1 MKIDENTTPL
11 LTVDH
16 LKQYF
21 KVSGS
26 FTVKAVEDVSF
37 KIYPGETYGLVGES
51 GSGKSTIG
59 RSIIR
64 LYDPTAGEIRF
75 NGLDISGKMS
85 KADSQTLR
93 TQMQMIFQDPMA
105 SLNPRKKVE
114 DIIGEGLDIHH
125 KCKNKEER
133 DEMVKAI
140 LAKVGL
146 APEHAT
152 RYPHQFSGGQRQRV
166 AFARALAPNPQL
178 LLLDEPFAAID
189 AKIRQELRTWLKDM
203 IEKLGITS
211 IFVTH
216 DQDEAIE
223 VADEIIITNR
233 GHIEQ
238 KGSPVEVYQSP
249 ETAFSASFFGQAAT
263 VRDYHVFNYF
273 EDIPGAE
280 YAIVRPEFV
289 KVTRKNEVQ
298 KYKSSASEADVE
310 RVAFRGSYFELQLKL
325 GEVVLSARRGLDEPL
340 VRQGEKV
347 DVFVQRL
354 FVIKENKVY
363 ALENSSAREDYL
375 VI

>member
-1 MKIDENTTPL
+1 M
-11 LTVDH
+11 
-16 LKQYF
+16 
-21 KVSGS
+21 
-26 FTVKAVEDVSF
+26 
-37 KIYPGETYGLVGES
+37 
-51 GSGKSTIG
+51 
-59 RSIIR
+59 
-64 LYDPTAGEIRF
+64 
-75 NGLDISGKMS
+75 
-85 KADSQTLR
+85 
-93 TQMQMIFQDPMA
+93 
-105 SLNPRKKVE
+105 
-114 DIIGEGLDIHH
+114 
-125 KCKNKEER
+125 
-133 DEMVKAI
+133 
-140 LAKVGL
+140 
-146 APEHAT
+146 
-152 RYPHQFSGGQRQRV
+152 
-166 AFARALAPNPQL
+166 
-178 LLLDEPFAAID
+178 
-189 AKIRQELRTWLKDM
+189 KDM

-280 YAIVRPEFV
+280 YAIVGPEFV

>member
-1 MKIDENTTPL
+1 M
-11 LTVDH
+11 
-16 LKQYF
+16 
-21 KVSGS
+21 
-26 FTVKAVEDVSF
+26 
-37 KIYPGETYGLVGES
+37 
-51 GSGKSTIG
+51 
-59 RSIIR
+59 
-64 LYDPTAGEIRF
+64 
-75 NGLDISGKMS
+75 
-85 KADSQTLR
+85 
-93 TQMQMIFQDPMA
+93 
-105 SLNPRKKVE
+105 
-114 DIIGEGLDIHH
+114 
-125 KCKNKEER
+125 
-133 DEMVKAI
+133 
-140 LAKVGL
+140 
-146 APEHAT
+146 
-152 RYPHQFSGGQRQRV
+152 

-249 ETAFSASFFGQAAT
+249 ETAFSAAFFGQAAT

-280 YAIVRPEFV
+280 YAIVRPEFI

-340 VRQGEKV
+340 ARQGEKV